1 MSILTLLVLAVGVAQ
16 AAAPAPSS
24 TPPPTI
30 IRIKSTPFCQ
40 VFRDNILQA
49 VEGLRF
55 NDRVIS
61 EGKSTL
67 SKWAYDSV
75 LENSRVDDAG
85 IQMDHYQLGLLVYQ
99 TAQNLGRIYG
109 LLNDPDRFPK
119 DPQTDADRELTEMKA
134 SLEDIAEAQERWL
147 DLLSGTYETSALNE
161 LLSRGNDTAGAL
173 QQSSVAD
180 KKMELGDPVFT
191 SPGYS
196 PPPIAAAQPDASLIG
211 ATQAGRIATVIGN
224 GQRDTGSIED
234 LVSGAVAPGVNRCR
248 GEIQLPPR

>member
-1 MSILTLLVLAVGVAQ
+1 MSIVTLLVVAVTVAQ
-16 AAAPAPSS
+16 AVAPAPAS

-40 VFRDNILQA
+40 VFRDNILHA

-75 LENSRVDDAG
+75 LENSSVDDAG
-85 IQMDHYQLGLLVYQ
+85 VQMDRYQLGLLVYQ
-99 TAQNLGRIYG
+99 AAHNLQRIYG
-109 LLNDPDRFPK
+109 LLNDPDRFPEN
-119 DPQTDADRELTEMKA
+119 PQTDADRDLTEMKA
-134 SLEDIAEAQERWL
+134 SLEDIAEAQERRL
-147 DLLSGTYETSALNE
+147 DLLSGTYETGALND

-173 QQSSVAD
+173 QQSTAD
-180 KKMELGDPVFT
+180 KKIGLGDPVFT

-196 PPPIAAAQPDASLIG
+196 PPPIAASQPDASLIG

-224 GQRDTGSIED
+224 DQRDTGSIED
-234 LVSGAVAPGVNRCR
+234 LVTGAVVPGVDRCR
-248 GEIQLPPR
+248 GEIELSPR